1 MNAGIAIV
9 LSALGWLMGMGVN
22 LCADQLPI
30 TGNLSKP
37 TCSRCGASRQWGHF
51 LVMKKCGSCQASRS
65 IRSWTVQIAYC
76 LLIPWAWFVPSDRLP
91 FGMVCLL
98 AAYFGLVSLI
108 DLEHRLVLGPLSLVG
123 LGIGLICGYELHGW
137 LSTFLGGGAGAL
149 IMLAIYWLG
158 RLFSRWMIRRRGQQ
172 MDEEALGLGD
182 VYIAAIL
189 GLILGWPGITAGLI
203 VGIFL
208 GGLVSGLVL
217 AWMFIRRQYRPF
229 MALPYAPFLIAAA
242 LLLLFRPA

>member
-1 MNAGIAIV
+1 
-9 LSALGWLMGMGVN
+9 
-22 LCADQLPI
+22 
-30 TGNLSKP
+30 
-37 TCSRCGASRQWGHF
+37 
-51 LVMKKCGSCQASRS
+51 
-65 IRSWTVQIAYC
+65 
-76 LLIPWAWFVPSDRLP
+76 
-91 FGMVCLL
+91 
-98 AAYFGLVSLI
+98 
-108 DLEHRLVLGPLSLVG
+108 
-123 LGIGLICGYELHGW
+123 
-137 LSTFLGGGAGAL
+137 
-149 IMLAIYWLG
+149 MLAIYWLG

-203 VGIFL
+203 AGIFL